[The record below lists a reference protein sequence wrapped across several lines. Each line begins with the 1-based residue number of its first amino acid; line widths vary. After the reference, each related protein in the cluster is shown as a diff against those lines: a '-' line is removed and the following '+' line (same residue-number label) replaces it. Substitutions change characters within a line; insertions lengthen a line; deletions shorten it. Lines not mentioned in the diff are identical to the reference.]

1 MGTFGGPDI
10 VEDGLKFA
18 YDAGSIRS
26 YPGSGSTVNDIVG
39 TVNGTL
45 TNNASYSSSN
55 GGVFDLDGTD
65 DCIDTLSLVGT
76 DIEFLS
82 NPQNNTN
89 LTYSIW
95 SYNESSTSYYLFSTG
110 AQTSST
116 GVALSYQAG
125 AGFLTLK
132 TPTKTHFENIPTY
145 WPLNEWVQFTYVKT
159 SSNTFFFYRNG
170 VLIVNG
176 NITGNVTS
184 TDLET
189 ILKIGGPNN
198 STCCRFDGKIGG
210 ILVYN
215 QALTAA
221 QVLQNYNAQKNRYI

>member
-1 MGTFGGPDI
+1 MYTGPHI
-10 VEDGLKFA
+10 VEDGLVFA
-18 YDAGSIRS
+18 VDAGSIRS
-26 YPGSGSTVNDIVG
+26 YPGSGSTVNDLVG
-39 TVNGTL
+39 TINGTL

-65 DCIDTLSLVGT
+65 DCIETSSLTGT
-76 DIEFLS
+76 DLEFLS

-116 GVALSYQAG
+116 GLALSYQAG
-125 AGFLTLK
+125 SGFLSIT
-132 TPTKTHFENIPTY
+132 TPTKSQSVSVSSY

-159 SSNTFFFYRNG
+159 STNTYSFYKNG
-170 VLIVNG
+170 VEIISG
-176 NITGNVTS
+176 SISGTTTQ
-184 TDLET
+184 TDNFSKLT
-189 ILKIGGPNN
+189 IGSPNN

-221 QVLQNYNAQKNRYI
+221 EVLQNFNAQKSRFL